1 MKSYKKYFKK
11 FDFYKDKSFRKYN
24 KNALRKEERDTWNLD
39 VYLAGIIYPRLCY
52 LKDHHFG
59 HPCAFKNDKEWKEA
73 MDKMIYSFEWILKD
87 MYSSDF
93 EQYNAVTEEKVQEGL
108 ELFGKYFRALWD

>member
-1 MKSYKKYFKK
+1 MKSYKKYFKY

-24 KNALRKEERDTWNLD
+24 KNALNKEERDMWNLD

-52 LKDHHFG
+52 FKKHHSG
-59 HPCAFKNDKEWKEA
+59 WPAEFKSDKEWKEIL
-73 MDKMIYSFEWILKD
+73 DKMIYSFESILNEAH
-87 MYSSDF
+87 SDKRIPYDRA
-93 EQYNAVTEEKVQEGL
+93 QVQEGL

>member
-1 MKSYKKYFKK
+1 MKSYKKYFKH
-11 FDFYKDKSFRKYN
+11 FDFYKDKSFRDYN

-52 LKDHHFG
+52 LRDHHSG
-59 HPCAFKNDKEWKEA
+59 HPCAYKNDKEWKEA
-73 MDKMIYSFEWILKD
+73 MTKMIYSFEWILKD